1 MQKTSKLRTMKV
13 AVVYNRS
20 RSNVINELGVPNR
33 EPFSAEDLERIV
45 GALAEGDHQVTT
57 FEGDMDLVDNIGSFM
72 PRVLKEE
79 RPGIVFNVSYG
90 IQGQARYTHV
100 PSVLEMIGVP
110 YVGSGPLAH
119 SIALDK
125 IVTKMILAEHGLP
138 TPEYAVVED
147 PDGEMPDLGFPA
159 IVKPKNEAMS
169 LGIRIVEDED
179 ALRDAVRNIVER
191 FEQEALVERFVEG
204 REIYIGLLGND
215 VPTAFSPCELV
226 FASGGPT
233 ALLYDDKTKRSGRK
247 VHLAIPDDL
256 DPATVASAKDLARRA
271 FKAIGARDF
280 ARIDMRLDTDGE
292 WHILEINTL
301 PGLSQDSPYPVAAEA
316 DGLDFVSLVN
326 ELVDVASERYFGSRE
341 RRPAERSGE
350 PLDKRLFRGRTR
362 RRDAIEEELGDWTRV
377 SSRTGDL
384 FGVREA
390 MRMLDGRLVETGLHR
405 VSDLTDDHY
414 GWTWESPA
422 GLNGGTLLLV
432 ALDVPLDAS
441 TPPQRF
447 EVGPQWLHGEGIASS
462 RAAVVMAT
470 EALRALSEEG
480 LLERTP
486 VGILAYGDAGAD
498 GQFSADLIRRAAG
511 RAKEVLALDPVR
523 EGEGIVHDAPGLATL
538 HTVFEVEP
546 RRVGRA
552 RLVPAALRRLIEL
565 EGLTAP
571 GDGVDVAVGSVSTE
585 TLTRRPPHRLEA
597 DLMVRYRDDAAR
609 RAWISTAEDLLSEVD
624 VVAHIG
630 ERGHYP
636 PVRDGEPTR
645 HLVAELRALAEEWDV
660 PLASESA
667 DSPTLAGLAP
677 EGTAAVGG
685 LGPVARGV
693 HRPDEAID
701 RTAFMQ
707 RLILITQH
715 LAKRT
720 RPSTTEGRLS
730 DVVKVR

>member
-1 MQKTSKLRTMKV
+1 MKV

-33 EPFSAEDLERIV
+33 EPFNTKDLDRIV
-45 GALAEGDHQVTT
+45 GALTEGGHQVET

-72 PRVLKEE
+72 PRVLKGE

-125 IVTKMILAEHGLP
+125 IVTKMILIEHGLP

-147 PDGEMPDLGFPA
+147 ADGEMPDLGYPA

-179 ALRDAVRNIVER
+179 AMRDAVRDVVER

-215 VPTAFSPCELV
+215 RPTAFPPCELV
-226 FASGGPT
+226 FSSGGPT
-233 ALLYDDKTKRSGRK
+233 ALLYDDKMKRSGRK

-256 DPATVASAKDLARRA
+256 DPATVAGAKDLARRA
-271 FKAIGARDF
+271 FKAVGARDF

-301 PGLSQDSPYPVAAEA
+301 PGLSEDSPYPIAAEA
-316 DGLDFVSLVN
+316 DGLDFVSLIN

-341 RRPAERSGE
+341 RRPAEEGGE
-350 PLDKRLFRGRTR
+350 PLEKRLFRGRTR
-362 RRDAIEEELGDWTRV
+362 RRDAIEDELRDWTRV

-384 FGVREA
+384 FGIREA
-390 MRMLDGRLVETGLHR
+390 MRILGERLIDVGLHP
-405 VSDLTDDHY
+405 VSDLSDDHHV
-414 GWTWESPA
+414 WTWESPR
-422 GLNGGTLLLV
+422 GLQDGTLLLV
-432 ALDVPLDAS
+432 PLDVPLDAS
-441 TPPQRF
+441 TPPRRF
-447 EVGPQWLHGEGIASS
+447 EVGPEWLHGEGIASS
-462 RAAVVMAT
+462 RASVVMAT
-470 EALRALSEEG
+470 EALRALSEEH
-480 LLERTP
+480 LLDRTP

-498 GQFSADLIRRAAG
+498 GQFSQDLIRRAAG
-511 RAKEVLALDPVR
+511 RAQEVLALDPVR
-523 EGEGIVHDAPGLATL
+523 EGEGFVFDAPGLATL

-546 RRVGRA
+546 PRVGRA
-552 RLVPAALRRLIEL
+552 RLVPFALRRLIEL
-565 EGLTAP
+565 EDLPAA
-571 GDGVDVAVGSVSTE
+571 GDGIDVAIGSISTE

-597 DLMVRYRDDAAR
+597 DLMVRYRDDTAR
-609 RAWISTAEDLLSEVD
+609 RAWTSAAEELLSDVD

-636 PVRDGEPTR
+636 PVRPGAATR
-645 HLVAELRALAEEWDV
+645 RLVGELRALAEEWDV
-660 PLASESA
+660 PLPSESA

-677 EGTAAVGG
+677 ERTAAVGG

-693 HRPDEAID
+693 HRPDEAVD

-715 LAKRT
+715 LAQRT
-720 RPSTTEGRLS
+720 RPETSDERLN